1 MRRSTLLLVAGG
13 VAAWLCGAVVASAQV
28 TDSSQT
34 VRYQLAESYLRGG
47 QYPRAITL
55 LEDLYADSPN
65 TYLFYEKLKEAYEG
79 VKRYDDALAL
89 VEGRLA
95 RHPNALDV
103 RAERGR
109 LLFLRGDEAG
119 AHAAWD
125 AVLAQQ
131 PIGLNTFLT
140 VYRVLTQVRLYDRAI
155 AVLEQGRQQLDNP
168 RLFQADL
175 AFLFGMVG
183 QHERAM
189 GEYLGML
196 AENAQQLDFVQD
208 RLTRKLDD
216 EVFLRS
222 SLAAV
227 ERGVRQQPLNRA
239 YRELLAWLYL
249 EAGLYREA
257 LDAHRAIDRLNQE
270 EGETLFTFAQ
280 QAADAKAFD
289 VALEAY
295 REILTRYPNGEMTAE
310 ASLGLARMHEQQAQQ
325 NGERASSSP
334 DVAALPHYTQALTRY
349 QDFLER
355 FPNHPFTPDVLQ
367 RMGRLQKDVFHQYD
381 DAIATLQRVS
391 EQYPGSESDDA
402 ATFDLGRIA
411 VQRGQL
417 DQARAIFTRLE
428 EQAQTLEM
436 TEAAR
441 YELALLHFYQG
452 AFDAAQTY
460 TDAMKENIS
469 ADVANDALELDVL
482 LIESRGP
489 DSLNTPL
496 RLFAQAHLL
505 HRQQQ
510 TPAALAVLDTLGARY
525 GQHPLADDVRFLRAR
540 ILRDQG
546 QPDQAVALLLE
557 LPRLYPASF
566 LADRS
571 LLLAAE
577 LQEYDLHQPEAAQ
590 HTYTRLL
597 TDYPGSLF
605 LNQARARI
613 RALRGDGA
621 S

>member
-1 MRRSTLLLVAGG
+1 MLRSTVLLLG
-13 VAAWLCGAVVASAQV
+13 GAVLAGLGAVPATAQV
-28 TDSSQT
+28 ADSSQT

-79 VKRYDDALAL
+79 VKRYDEALAL
-89 VEGRLA
+89 VEARLS
-95 RHPNALDV
+95 RHPQALDLM
-103 RAERGR
+103 ADRGR

-125 AVLAQQ
+125 TVLAQQ
-131 PIGLNTFLT
+131 PVGLNTFLT

-155 AVLEQGRQQLDNP
+155 AVLEQGRQQLANP

-175 AFLFGMVG
+175 AFLYGMVG

-189 GEYLGML
+189 DEYLGLL
-196 AENAQQLDFVQD
+196 AENEQQLDFVQS
-208 RLTRKLDD
+208 RIARNLGD
-216 EVFLRS
+216 EATLRS
-222 SLAAV
+222 SIAAV
-227 ERGVRQQPLNRA
+227 ERGARRQPLNRA

-249 EAGLYREA
+249 EAGQYREA
-257 LDAHRAIDRLNQE
+257 LDANRAIDRLNQE

-280 QAADAKAFD
+280 LASDAGAFD

-295 REILTRYPNGEMTAE
+295 QEILTRYPNGEITAE
-310 ASLGLARMHEQQAQQ
+310 ATLGLARMHEQQAQQ
-325 NGERASSSP
+325 HGERASDAP
-334 DVAALPHYTQALTRY
+334 DGTAMPHFTQALTLY
-349 QDFLER
+349 HDFLAR
-355 FPNHPFTPDVLQ
+355 YPNHPFIPEVLQ
-367 RMGRLQKDVFHQYD
+367 RIGRLQKDVFHQYD
-381 DAIATLQRVS
+381 AAIATLQRVS

-402 ATFDLGRIA
+402 AALELGRIA

-417 DQARAIFTRLE
+417 DQARTLFTRLE
-428 EQAQTLEM
+428 SQAQTFEM

-452 AFDAAQTY
+452 EFAAAQTY

-482 LIESRGP
+482 LIEGRGP

-510 TPAALAVLDTLGARY
+510 APEALAVLDTLGARY

-546 QPDQAVALLLE
+546 QALEATTLLLE
-557 LPRLYPASF
+557 LPRLYPTSF

-577 LQEYDLHQPEAAQ
+577 IQEQALQQPEAALQ
-590 HTYTRLL
+590 TYTRLL
-597 TDYPGSLF
+597 TEYPGSLF